1 MLRRTFVAGV
11 LAAAPGIAF
20 AQTTGSTRAP
30 ATSGDVVR
38 RPTGLVQ
45 PIVPE
50 TELER
55 TFLAAFSNED
65 MRSAF
70 RRQFLESNV
79 VLALQTNATDSA
91 PLERPLPNRQS
102 ASFIFTS
109 LTRADSVMGP
119 AAPRRSMTGR
129 AALERVRGKYLVI
142 NYTLEPMLTLEPDDI
157 ERFLAMP
164 RNSARSAGPS
174 Q

>member
-1 MLRRTFVAGV
+1 MLRRTFVASA
-11 LAAAPGIAF
+11 LAAAPGIAL
-20 AQTTGSTRAP
+20 AQTTGSTRTP
-30 ATSGDVVR
+30 STTGDIVR

-79 VLALQTNATDSA
+79 VLALATSASDSP
-91 PLERPLPNRQS
+91 PLERPLPNDQRMT
-102 ASFIFTS
+102 FIFTS
-109 LTRADSVMGP
+109 AARADSVMGP
-119 AAPRRSMTGR
+119 AAPRRAMSGR
-129 AALERVRGKYLVI
+129 AALERVRGKYLLI

-157 ERFLAMP
+157 DRFLALP
-164 RNSARSAGPS
+164 RTAARSAGPS

>member
-1 MLRRTFVAGV
+1 MLRRTFVASV
-11 LAAAPGIAF
+11 LAAAPGLAF
-20 AQTTGSTRAP
+20 AQTTGAAP
-30 ATSGDVVR
+30 APGTTGDIVR

-55 TFLAAFSNED
+55 TFLAAFSNEE
-65 MRSAF
+65 MRTAF

-79 VLALQTNATDSA
+79 VLALASNATDAA
-91 PLERPLPNRQS
+91 PLERPLPGGQT
-102 ASFIFTS
+102 ATFIFTS
-109 LTRADSVMGP
+109 AIRADSVMGP
-119 AAPRRSMTGR
+119 AAPRRTMTGR

-142 NYTLEPMLTLEPDDI
+142 NYTLEPMLTLEPEDI
-157 ERFLAMP
+157 DRFLALP
-164 RNSARSAGPS
+164 RTAARSAGPS